1 MRQSALFLVLGA
13 GSLTAC
19 TNEPQYVPCAPMGA
33 AMNDKCVIDADAM
46 TMEPDNVASLH
57 VPIKPD
63 AMWRARDRDKRMEIQ
78 ETVDPAVVV
87 PVYRLEHYDL
97 SVEWR
102 VTNLESSPGQFR
114 VDLNGANEEFTY
126 DPLALMPPDP
136 EDPPAPPLAGN
147 IPYDIGPNGTVSGVF
162 REDQLLEA
170 AIDLDQITRGNVHP
184 FAATLTVSKN
194 AESFQPLTMREYD
207 PVTGETTPGMP
218 TGPVIPREAFR
229 QLVRVDMTFHPD
241 RHMQL
246 EFELRVREHTEVIH
260 EEGLNAPAGE
270 LNLLDPAVYAGVL

>member
-1 MRQSALFLVLGA
+1 MRTLVICALGA
-13 GSLTAC
+13 GALVAC

-33 AMNDKCVIDADAM
+33 AMNDKCTIDADAM

-57 VPIKPD
+57 VPVMPEG
-63 AMWRARDRDKRMEIQ
+63 MWRARDRNKRMEIQ
-78 ETVDPAVVV
+78 MTVDPAVVV
-87 PVYRLEHYDL
+87 PVYRLEQYDL

-102 VTNLESSPGQFR
+102 VTNLEDTPGQFR
-114 VDLNGANEEFTY
+114 VDLNGANEELTY
-126 DPLALMPPDP
+126 DPLALMPADE

-147 IPYDIGPNGTVSGVF
+147 TPYDIGPNGTVEGVF

-194 AESFQPLTMREYD
+194 ADSFQPLTMREID
-207 PVTGETTPGMP
+207 PATGETIPGMP
-218 TGPVIPREAFR
+218 TGPAIPREAFR
-229 QLVRVDMTFHPD
+229 QLVRVDLTFHPD
-241 RHMQL
+241 HHMKL
-246 EFELRVREHTEVIH
+246 EFELRVREHTDVIH
-260 EEGLNAPAGE
+260 DEGLNAPAGE